1 MTALRAGKLAIGICL
16 AVLLLAGCEPQGDK
30 QSASR
35 PAQSAPA
42 AYQGAAGGPASG
54 SEGRHLAI
62 SHQLSLQV
70 PADKIQ
76 EVHQKHLAECRRL
89 GCEVLSS
96 SLDQSIKGHA
106 QAHSAIRI
114 APQAFPA
121 FEAVLFAPPAQVTL
135 RTETAEDK
143 TLPLLDIEK
152 RLEVKT
158 ALRDRLTAMIRQ
170 PGQATI
176 TDLASI
182 ERQIADVQGDIEA
195 ATAQRDYLRTITDT
209 VRVDI
214 DYFGSSGTAGG
225 VDFSPILDAFA
236 GGLDT
241 LIGSTASVIVFAL
254 VFLPWIPLVALT
266 IWAIRRLRPRWKR

>member
-1 MTALRAGKLAIGICL
+1 MTALKASMLAIGICL
-16 AVLLLAGCEPQGDK
+16 ASLFLPGCAPQGDN

-35 PAQSAPA
+35 PAQSAPS
-42 AYQGAAGGPASG
+42 AYQGAAGAPPSG
-54 SEGRHLAI
+54 TEVRHVAI
-62 SHQLSLQV
+62 SHHFSLQV
-70 PADKIQ
+70 PGDKIQ
-76 EVHQKHLAECRRL
+76 DVHQKHLAECRRL

-176 TDLASI
+176 ADLASI

-225 VDFSPILDAFA
+225 VDFSPIVDAFA

-254 VFLPWIPLVALT
+254 AFLPWIPLVALT
-266 IWAIRRLRPRWKR
+266 IWAIRRARRRWKY